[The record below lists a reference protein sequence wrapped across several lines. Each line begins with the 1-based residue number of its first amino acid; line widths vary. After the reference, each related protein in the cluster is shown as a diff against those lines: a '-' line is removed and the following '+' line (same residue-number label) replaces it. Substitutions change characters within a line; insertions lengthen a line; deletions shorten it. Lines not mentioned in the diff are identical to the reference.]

1 MSEFA
6 LITSESEQN
15 ILSGGEYLIILR
27 SITFVDGEQFG
38 DVSYGVV
45 PAIYDGHG
53 VWHEMSI
60 SDSSVALQQEN
71 IMRVSCTRNAQTES
85 VPDFF
90 GPGKNDNVK
99 YAFDVIAY
107 APYPAIPNLDNLS
120 PMRI

>member
-45 PAIYDGHG
+45 PANMMGMVSGMRCRYPIRLWLCNKKISCEYR
-53 VWHEMSI
+53 VHEMHKLKVFLI
-60 SDSSVALQQEN
+60 FLALGKT
-71 IMRVSCTRNAQTES
+71 IM
-85 VPDFF
+85 
-90 GPGKNDNVK
+90 
-99 YAFDVIAY
+99 
-107 APYPAIPNLDNLS
+107 
-120 PMRI
+120 